1 MVNLQKKNGMK
12 NGLLVLNIILT
23 IAVGYLL
30 YAQLSSKKADPAV
43 ARLSIKD
50 SATDN
55 KSFRIAYF
63 EMDSV
68 EANFNM
74 VKDVKAELSKK
85 EETINTEL
93 DRMDKSYR
101 EKVSSYQ
108 QKAKA
113 QSMTQVQSE
122 MATQDLM
129 NAQEQMKNQKQALDQ
144 EYNDFMMR
152 RMKDVKTKIEEFLKE
167 YNKTKNYSYIVSY
180 EQGLFYYK
188 DTAYNITSDVIR
200 GLNEMYKSKKD

>member
-1 MVNLQKKNGMK
+1 MVNLQKTNGMK

-23 IAVGYLL
+23 IAVSYLL
-30 YAQLSSKKADPAV
+30 YAQFNSKKPASSVDKPVTKDP
-43 ARLSIKD
+43 S
-50 SATDN
+50 TN
-55 KSFRIAYF
+55 NNPFRIAYF

-68 EANFNM
+68 EANFSM
-74 VKDVKAELSKK
+74 VKDVKAELNKK
-85 EETINTEL
+85 EESINMEL
-93 DRMDKSYR
+93 DKMDKSYR
-101 EKVSSYQ
+101 DKVNSYQ

-129 NAQEQMKNQKQALDQ
+129 STQEQMKNQKQALDQ

>member
-50 SATDN
+50 FATDN

>member
-68 EANFNM
+68 EAHFNM

-93 DRMDKSYR
+93 DRMDKGYR

>member
-1 MVNLQKKNGMK
+1 MK

-30 YAQLSSKKADPAV
+30 YAQFNAKKPAKIV
-43 ARLSIKD
+43 TESTVKNTPANSD
-50 SATDN
+50 
-55 KSFRIAYF
+55 FRFGYF
-63 EMDSV
+63 EMDSI
-68 EANFNM
+68 EANFSM
-74 VKDVKAELSKK
+74 VKDVKTELSKK

-93 DRMDKSYR
+93 DRMDKNYR
-101 EKVSSYQ
+101 DKVNDYQ

-113 QSMTQVQSE
+113 QTMTQAQSE

-129 NAQEQMKNQKQALDQ
+129 STQEQMKNRKQALDQ
-144 EYNDFMMR
+144 DYSDFMMR
-152 RMKDVKTKIEEFLKE
+152 RMKDVKSKIEDFLKE

-188 DTAYNITSDVIR
+188 DTAYNITADVIK
-200 GLNEMYKSKKD
+200 GLNEMYKSKKE

>member
-12 NGLLVLNIILT
+12 NGLLALNIVLT
-23 IAVGYLL
+23 VAVGYLL
-30 YAQLSSKKADPAV
+30 FTQLNSKKTDSSVTAPSVKDPITNN
-43 ARLSIKD
+43 S
-50 SATDN
+50 T
-55 KSFRIAYF
+55 FRIAYF

-74 VKDVKAELSKK
+74 VKDVKAELNKK
-85 EETINTEL
+85 EEVINTEL
-93 DRMDKSYR
+93 DRMDKNYR
-101 EKVSSYQ
+101 DKVNGYQ
-108 QKAKA
+108 QKAKS

-129 NAQEQMKNQKQALDQ
+129 STQEQMKNRKQALDQ

-152 RMKDVKTKIEEFLKE
+152 RMKDVKTKIEEFLKQ

-188 DTAYNITSDVIR
+188 DTSYNITGDVIR

>member
-1 MVNLQKKNGMK
+1 MK

-30 YAQLSSKKADPAV
+30 YAQLSSKKAGSSVTKPVVKDP
-43 ARLSIKD
+43 
-50 SATDN
+50 SASN
-55 KSFRIAYF
+55 NSFRIAYF

-68 EANFNM
+68 EANFSM

-85 EETINTEL
+85 EESINTEL
-93 DRMDKSYR
+93 DKMDKSYR
-101 EKVSSYQ
+101 DKVNGYQ

-129 NAQEQMKNQKQALDQ
+129 ATQEQLKNQKQALDQ

-188 DTAYNITSDVIR
+188 DTAYNITSDVIK

>member
-1 MVNLQKKNGMK
+1 MK
-12 NGLLVLNIILT
+12 NGLLVLTIILT
-23 IAVGYLL
+23 VAVGYLL
-30 YAQLSSKKADPAV
+30 YAQLSSKKTDPSV
-43 ARLSIKD
+43 ARPSVKD
-50 SATDN
+50 SSTN
-55 KSFRIAYF
+55 NTPFRIAYF

-74 VKDVKAELSKK
+74 VKDVKAELNKK
-85 EETINTEL
+85 EELINSEL
-93 DRMDKSYR
+93 DRMDKNYR
-101 EKVSSYQ
+101 DKVNSYQ
-108 QKAKA
+108 QKAKS

-129 NAQEQMKNQKQALDQ
+129 NTQEQMKNRKQGLEQ
-144 EYNDFMMR
+144 EYNDFMVR
-152 RMKDVKTKIEEFLKE
+152 RMKDVKTKIEEFLKD

-200 GLNEMYKSKKD
+200 GLNEIYKSKKE

>member
-1 MVNLQKKNGMK
+1 MVNLQKTNGMK
-12 NGLLVLNIILT
+12 NGLLVLNIILA

-30 YAQLSSKKADPAV
+30 YAQLSSKKTGSSNDKPVTKNPA
-43 ARLSIKD
+43 AH
-50 SATDN
+50 DN
-55 KSFRIAYF
+55 SFRIAYF

-74 VKDVKAELSKK
+74 VKDVKAELNKK
-85 EETINTEL
+85 EESINIEL

-101 EKVSSYQ
+101 DKVNVYQ

-129 NAQEQMKNQKQALDQ
+129 STQEEMKNQKQALDQ

-167 YNKTKNYSYIVSY
+167 YNKAKNYSYIVSY

-188 DTAYNITSDVIR
+188 DTAYNITSDLIK
-200 GLNEMYKSKKD
+200 GLNGMYKSKKD

>member
-1 MVNLQKKNGMK
+1 MK
-12 NGLLVLNIILT
+12 TGLLILNVILT

-30 YAQLSSKKADPAV
+30 YIQFSSKKPASFKEKQIVKDP
-43 ARLSIKD
+43 SQNN
-50 SATDN
+50 SHF
-55 KSFRIAYF
+55 SIAYF

-68 EANFNM
+68 EANFAM
-74 VKDVKAELSKK
+74 VKDVKAELNKR

-93 DRMDKSYR
+93 NRMDQSYR
-101 EKVSSYQ
+101 DKVNNYQ

-113 QSMTQVQSE
+113 QTMTQVQSE

-129 NAQEQMKNQKQALDQ
+129 NTQEQMKNRKQALDQ

-152 RMKDVKTKIEEFLKE
+152 KMKDVKAKIEEFLKE

-180 EQGLFYYK
+180 EQGLFYYR
-188 DTAYNITSDVIR
+188 DTAYNITADVIR
-200 GLNEMYKSKKD
+200 GLNEKYKSKKD

>member
-108 QKAKA
+108 QKAK
-113 QSMTQVQSE
+113 SMTQVQSE

>member
-1 MVNLQKKNGMK
+1 MK

-30 YAQLSSKKADPAV
+30 YAQLSSKKTGSSVDRPV
-43 ARLSIKD
+43 AKD
-50 SATDN
+50 SSAN
-55 KSFRIAYF
+55 NNSFRIAYF

-68 EANFNM
+68 EANFSM
-74 VKDVKAELSKK
+74 VKDVKAELNKK
-85 EETINTEL
+85 EESINTEL

-101 EKVSSYQ
+101 EKVNGYQ
-108 QKAKA
+108 QKAKT

-122 MATQDLM
+122 MATQELM
-129 NAQEQMKNQKQALDQ
+129 STQEQMKNQKQALDQ

-167 YNKTKNYSYIVSY
+167 YNKSKNYSYIVSY

-188 DTAYNITSDVIR
+188 DTAYNITSDVIK